1 MSNSEQALTTLRKFR
16 GTVIRFSPI
25 LTGIAALVAFPY
37 SPIVTQG
44 LLLGGIAGVI
54 GFWMMDGSLVKLA
67 TTPGSKV
74 QFAVLAWSLY
84 RFGFYGAVL
93 FKAYTLDR
101 ETYHGM
107 LAAVAGILIVRF
119 VLMFLGFTGID
130 LGAPKP
136 ADQEDEQH

>member
-1 MSNSEQALTTLRKFR
+1 MVAGDVVNLR
-16 GTVIRFSPI
+16 TIVIAQDRV
-25 LTGIAALVAFPY
+25 LVVDNRAFFIIGCPLRAGE
-37 SPIVTQG
+37 IV
-44 LLLGGIAGVI
+44 GIAGLI
-54 GFWMMDGSLVKLA
+54 GFWMMAGSLVKLA
-67 TTPGSKV
+67 KTPGSKV
-74 QFAVLAWSLY
+74 QSAVLAWSLY
-84 RFGFYGAVL
+84 RFGLYGAVL

-136 ADQEDEQH
+136 ADQEDEQR